1 MPYHILMIAP
11 TSFFGDYGCHVRI
24 LEETRVLQRRGH
36 RLTIAT
42 YYKGRDLPELDVV
55 RTRPTPWHAD
65 YEVGSSRHK
74 IVFDAL
80 LLWTALKTVRRL
92 KPDIIHAH
100 LHEGALIGRAVS
112 AATGAPLIFD
122 YQGSLTAE
130 MLDHH
135 FVRPGGKRE
144 WFWRTIERTIDR
156 LPRAII
162 TSSQHSARLLKAR
175 LGAQADRVVALPDC
189 VNTTE
194 FRARAPHDQA
204 EVAAIKDRLGIPQD
218 RIVSL
223 YLGLLA
229 DYQGA
234 AHIVEAAQRVIA
246 ARSDAHFL
254 VMGYPGFDKYRAYAA
269 QLGVGDHFT
278 FTGRVPYEQ
287 APLYLRVGDIAL
299 APKLSLTEGAGKILN
314 YMAAGL
320 PTVAFDTPVARE
332 YMAHSGV
339 YAARGDA
346 RSLADRILELMAAP
360 DQRQAVGAALRARA
374 ASRFSWERAAQTVEA
389 VYDAVRTPAP
399 EARRAALS
407 QLQDGDQASKTR

>member
-1 MPYHILMIAP
+1 VA
-11 TSFFGDYGCHVRI
+11 GD
-24 LEETRVLQRRGH
+24 QRSVGH
-36 RLTIAT
+36 LR
-42 YYKGRDLPELDVV
+42 
-55 RTRPTPWHAD
+55 
-65 YEVGSSRHK
+65 
-74 IVFDAL
+74 
-80 LLWTALKTVRRL
+80 
-92 KPDIIHAH
+92 
-100 LHEGALIGRAVS
+100 
-112 AATGAPLIFD
+112 
-122 YQGSLTAE
+122 
-130 MLDHH
+130 
-135 FVRPGGKRE
+135 
-144 WFWRTIERTIDR
+144 
-156 LPRAII
+156 
-162 TSSQHSARLLKAR
+162 
-175 LGAQADRVVALPDC
+175 
-189 VNTTE
+189 
-194 FRARAPHDQA
+194 
-204 EVAAIKDRLGIPQD
+204 D

-332 YMAHSGV
+332 TWPTLV
-339 YAARGDA
+339 YAAR
-346 RSLADRILELMAAP
+346 RCPPLQTILELMAAP